1 MLGNV
6 ADIEDSSCDNQLCT
20 QKKDHDVI
28 EDIPVSDNKICG
40 ITIIGKDMKKYLKL
54 RSQEGR
60 KRTLIRKK
68 RDSKEAKKRKS
79 TTPSMNTKFNYEIQ
93 YMNTEKADVN
103 KKMKNTTPTKIYT
116 PQEDTTNDRKI

>member
-54 RSQEGR
+54 KSQEGR
-60 KRTLIRKK
+60 KKPPIRKK
-68 RDSKEAKKRKS
+68 RDNKKVKKR
-79 TTPSMNTKFNYEIQ
+79 
-93 YMNTEKADVN
+93 
-103 KKMKNTTPTKIYT
+103 KNTTPTT
-116 PQEDTTNDRKI
+116 G